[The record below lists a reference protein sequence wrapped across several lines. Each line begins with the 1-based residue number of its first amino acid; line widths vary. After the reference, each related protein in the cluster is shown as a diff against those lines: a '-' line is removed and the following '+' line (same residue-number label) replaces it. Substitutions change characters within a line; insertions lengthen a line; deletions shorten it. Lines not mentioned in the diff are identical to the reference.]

1 MGEQENKTIRSF
13 RFDLGLCLLGQVV
26 SLGMMILAGVLV
38 NRTPGGPVWDN
49 FHICMQVSVVAGIA
63 IYQGLMISS
72 AILIGRLADLYKSW
86 LLNLYGMGL
95 LVFPIAVFFILICK
109 ASHYAWL
116 LPLLPVYS
124 IVPQIWILFS
134 CKNTRI
140 EPPTPTRGTG

>member
-1 MGEQENKTIRSF
+1 MGEQKTKTIRSV

-26 SLGMMILAGVLV
+26 SLGMTILAGVLA
-38 NRTPGGPVWDN
+38 NRTPGGPAWDN
-49 FHICMQVSVVAGIA
+49 FHLCMQMSVVAGIA
-63 IYQGLMISS
+63 IYLGLMMTS

-86 LLNLYGMGL
+86 LLNLYSMGL
-95 LVFPIAVFFILICK
+95 LVFPIAAFFILINK
-109 ASHYAWL
+109 ASPYGWL
-116 LPLLPVYS
+116 LPLLPAYS